1 LRAAYHLAFPVARDY
16 VSEPD
21 SDGKVER
28 GMKSYKPEDVRVV
41 GLFGHRGAG
50 KTMLAESL
58 LFTAGATSRMGSV
71 DAGNLLLEIDEVATE
86 RHITMAANVGFVEW
100 NGVRVGLID
109 TPGDG
114 TFWGATNRALQVVD
128 AGLVVV
134 SATDGVETIAGR
146 AIGVLK
152 ERNTPFAVVI
162 TKLDKDVA
170 EFAGTIEEIKK
181 ESGVDT
187 VALSVPMGKGAAIKG
202 VVSLLS
208 QKAYVDDGAGKPKE
222 VDVPADMAG
231 EVTKAREM
239 LFDAV
244 AAADDALAEK
254 YLEEGSLSEQDL
266 ANGLRAAFLKGNLIP
281 ALAAVPSA
289 NLGSRV
295 VLDVVK
301 AIFPAPIDRPAL
313 KAWKNSKQDTQV
325 ERRPDPNGP
334 LVAQVFRTYNDPF
347 AGSLSYA
354 RVWSGTLKAGTD
366 FYNTS
371 KDTSDRPS
379 HMYLPQGG
387 TKQGAEVKEAT
398 VGDLVVLTKLKWG
411 STGDVFAQK
420 DDTTWLPAFTEPD
433 VLLHVGLTAKE
444 QKDEDKVAQLIHKL
458 VGEDP
463 SLRFERDEATKEP
476 LLGGQGQTHIDY
488 VVERLRK
495 TGVEV
500 IQREPKV
507 PYRETLRTPVMNI
520 EGKHKKQTGGH
531 GQFAVCYINVE
542 PQPRGTGNEFVDAI
556 VGGSIPRNFIP
567 SVEKGVVD
575 ALKRGPIS
583 GSELVDIKVTLF
595 DGKFHRVDSS
605 DMAFQT
611 AARKGMKAVFA
622 NAKARPV
629 LLEPYMKMEITC
641 PAETVGDIMGDLN
654 SRRARVSDMTTEGKR
669 GKVTCSVP
677 MNEVLRY
684 ANVLKSITSGRGSFT
699 MQFDRYEEAPS
710 NVQEQVAA
718 QYKGGGEVEEEND
731 D

>member
-1 LRAAYHLAFPVARDY
+1 
-16 VSEPD
+16 
-21 SDGKVER
+21 
-28 GMKSYKPEDVRVV
+28 MKSYKPEDVRVV

-50 KTMLAESL
+50 KTMLAESM
-58 LFTAGATSRMGSV
+58 LFTAGVTSRIGSV
-71 DAGNLLLEIDEVATE
+71 EGGNLQLEIDEVAKE
-86 RHITMAANVGFVEW
+86 RQITMAANVGFVEW
-100 NGVRVGLID
+100 DGVRVGIID

-114 TFWGATNRALQVVD
+114 TFWGSANRAAQVVD

-134 SATDGVETIAGR
+134 SAPDGVETIAGR
-146 AIGVLK
+146 AMQLLRERGV
-152 ERNTPFAVVI
+152 PFAAVV

-170 EFAGTIEEIKK
+170 DFAATVEEIKT
-181 ESGVDT
+181 EAGIDS
-187 VALSVPMGKGAAIKG
+187 VALSVPLGKGAACKG

-231 EVTKAREM
+231 DVSKAREL

-254 YLEEGSLSEQDL
+254 YLEDGTLSEQDL
-266 ANGLRAAFLKGNLIP
+266 ATGLRAAFLAGNLVP
-281 ALAAVPSA
+281 VLSAVPNQ
-289 NLGSRV
+289 NLGARV

-301 AIFPAPIDRPAL
+301 AVFPSPLDRPAV
-313 KAWKNSKQDTQV
+313 KAWSSSKKDEEV
-325 ERRPDPNGP
+325 ERTADPEGP

-347 AGSLSYA
+347 AGTLSYV
-354 RVWSGTLKAGTD
+354 RVWSGTLRAGSD
-366 FYNTS
+366 FYNTN

-387 TKQGAEVKEAT
+387 TKGGAEVKEAGP
-398 VGDLVVLTKLKWG
+398 GDVVVLTKLKWA
-411 STGDVFAQK
+411 STGDTLAQK
-420 DDTTWLPAFTEPD
+420 DDPTWLLPFAEPE
-433 VLLHVGLTAKE
+433 VLLNVGLSPKE
-444 QKDEDKVAQLIHKL
+444 QKDEDKMAQFIHKL
-458 VGEDP
+458 VHEDP
-463 SLRFERDEATKEP
+463 SLRFERDEATQEP
-476 LLGGQGQTHIDY
+476 LLGGQGQTHVDY

-495 TGVEV
+495 AGIEV

-507 PYRETLRTPVMNI
+507 PYRETLRAPVMNI

-531 GQFAVCYINVE
+531 GQFGVCYINVE
-542 PQPRGTGNEFVDAI
+542 PLPRGTGIEFVDAI

-567 SVEKGVVD
+567 SVEKGIRD
-575 ALKRGPIS
+575 GLKRGPIS
-583 GSELVDIKVTLF
+583 GSEMVDLKVTLF
-595 DGKFHRVDSS
+595 DGKYHRVDSS

-611 AARKGMKAVFA
+611 AARKGLKAVF
-622 NAKARPV
+622 AKARPV
-629 LLEPYMKMEITC
+629 LLEPYMEMEITC
-641 PAETVGDIMGDLN
+641 PAECVGDIMGDLN

-699 MQFDRYEEAPS
+699 MRFDRYEEAPS
-710 NVQEQVAA
+710 NIQDQVAS
-718 QYKGGGEVEEEND
+718 QYKGGGVTEEEND